1 MNLPGTTQTTSMAI
15 LVLAGLLYQSA
26 DAVARGG
33 MSHPDVASSQY
44 IEELPPE
51 IRKVVSRWQSAC
63 GAPLAARH
71 LFAHYLGDRLIGSR
85 LIALHFHELSCANKS
100 ALCSYRGC
108 LHQVYVSTDGRY
120 QLAFS
125 ARVPDVTLTLLDHT
139 PAIEIDYSLLDRR
152 CPRVLR
158 WNGRRFVEQ

>member
-15 LVLAGLLYQSA
+15 LVLVSLLYQSA

-33 MSHPDVASSQY
+33 ISHPDVASTQY
-44 IEELPPE
+44 VKELPPE

-63 GAPLAARH
+63 GAPLAARR
-71 LFAHYLGDRLIGSR
+71 LFAHYLGDTLIGSH
-85 LIALHFHELSCANKS
+85 LISLHFHELSCANKS

-108 LHQVYVSTDGRY
+108 LHQVYVLTDSRY

-125 ARVPDVTLTLLDHT
+125 AHVPDVTLTLLDHT
-139 PAIEIDYSLLDRR
+139 PAIEIDCGLLSNPGQR
-152 CPRVLR
+152 
-158 WNGRRFVEQ
+158 